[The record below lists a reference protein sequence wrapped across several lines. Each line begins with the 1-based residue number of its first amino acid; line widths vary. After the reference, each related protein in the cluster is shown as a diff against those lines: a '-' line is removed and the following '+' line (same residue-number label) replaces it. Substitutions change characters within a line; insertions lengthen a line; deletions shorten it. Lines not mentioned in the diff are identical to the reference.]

1 MSIFPI
7 SVFTEIFYIVIDDI
21 VKFVATNFKDDE
33 GVKYHRRLL
42 KYKIKTDLLPL
53 LHSSPETR
61 QGFKLL
67 IFNRRNM
74 MECSDIIELCS
85 DDNFA
90 GIIRKKSADEYKIFI
105 GYNFNVS
112 FLFNIEKLPR
122 FDDYFI
128 KIISKIYVKKP
139 FLYIYINKFI
149 LTIHQSIIYKNK
161 IKVIKILDTAIN
173 KIYERLNIYDY
184 SYTSEILSINQ
195 KYNINM
201 QTKNHI
207 KFLKYFI
214 EKYVCYKEDVLEYT
228 KKYIDIFLFGE

>member
-7 SVFTEIFYIVIDDI
+7 SIFTEIFYIIIDDI
-21 VKFVATNFKDDE
+21 VKFLATNFKDE

-74 MECSDIIELCS
+74 IECS
-85 DDNFA
+85 N
-90 GIIRKKSADEYKIFI
+90 IIRKKSVDEYKIFI
-105 GYNFNVS
+105 GYNFNIS

-128 KIISKIYVKKP
+128 KIISRIYVKKP

-161 IKVIKILDTAIN
+161 IKMIKILDTAIN

-184 SYTSEILSINQ
+184 SYTSEILSINR

-207 KFLKYFI
+207 KFLKYFT